1 MEVKLLLQHGSNV
14 YDATPILE
22 GGVEWYASIRGKAG
36 RLKFKVVRDGIVNF
50 VEGDKVT
57 LSVDGMVRFSGFVMT
72 KERTSE
78 QIISVTAYDQMFYL
92 TRNKATYVFVNKGM
106 KEIIQT
112 IGADYGLQI
121 GYINDSGWKM
131 PQRIEEGETLVDIIL
146 SILEICGQAVGKE
159 YFLYDQGGALVVK
172 ERNEML
178 TDAVLRCDGS
188 ISDYTYKTD
197 ISRDTYN
204 AVQLYHAGRKE
215 VERKAYKAEKA
226 DKVKEWGRLQYYKR
240 VAYTLN
246 QAQLKELAEN
256 ILKEKN
262 RVVKKLTVE
271 NINGDILLL
280 AGNSIWLEIPDLAE
294 IGLSGLALIEGCT
307 HIFEDGE
314 HRMKLDIR
322 IEEA

>member
-1 MEVKLLLQHGSNV
+1 MKVKLLLQHGSNV

-146 SILEICGQAVGKE
+146 SALEICGQAMGKE

-226 DKVKEWGRLQYYKR
+226 DKVKDWGRLQYYKR

-294 IGLSGLALIEGCT
+294 IGLSGQALIEGCT

>member
-178 TDAVLRCDGS
+178 TDAVLRCDGG

-294 IGLSGLALIEGCT
+294 IGLSGQALIEGCT

-322 IEEA
+322 VEEA

>member
-14 YDATPILE
+14 YDATSILE

-131 PQRIEEGETLVDIIL
+131 PQRIEEGEPLVDIIL
-146 SILEICGQAVGKE
+146 SALEICGQAMGKE

-226 DKVKEWGRLQYYKR
+226 DKVKNWGRLQYYKR

-246 QAQLKELAEN
+246 QAQLKELAES

-294 IGLSGLALIEGCT
+294 IGLSGQALIEGCT

-314 HRMKLDIR
+314 HRMKLYIR
-322 IEEA
+322 IEGA